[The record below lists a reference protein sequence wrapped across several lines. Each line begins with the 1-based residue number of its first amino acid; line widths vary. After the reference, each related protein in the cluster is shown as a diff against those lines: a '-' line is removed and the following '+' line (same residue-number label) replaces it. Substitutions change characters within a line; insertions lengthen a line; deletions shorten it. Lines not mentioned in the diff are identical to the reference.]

1 MELNPSF
8 QKLSDEALC
17 ALAAAGERVAEEQL
31 VTRYTRLV
39 RDCARPYFMA
49 GGDSED
55 LIQEGMIGLLS
66 AIRGFESG
74 KEAGFRAYAEVCIRN
89 RLRSAI
95 KAAARDKHTP
105 LNRSVSLGPP
115 LFDGNSESYAYGT
128 DHPCVESPED
138 VVIGREE
145 RENRMNA
152 LMGKLSGFERQVMD
166 LYFDGLSYA
175 QIAAQVGKP
184 LKSVD
189 NAVQRVR
196 RKVAPFFSSGDFS
209 MS

>member
-39 RDCARPYFMA
+39 RACARPYFMA

-74 KEAGFRAYAEVCIRN
+74 KEAGFRTYAEVCIRN

-105 LNRSVSLGPP
+105 LNRLTGILNPMPTALTTPVWRARRMWSL
-115 LFDGNSESYAYGT
+115 A
-128 DHPCVESPED
+128 
-138 VVIGREE
+138 
-145 RENRMNA
+145 
-152 LMGKLSGFERQVMD
+152 GKSGKT
-166 LYFDGLSYA
+166 G
-175 QIAAQVGKP
+175 
-184 LKSVD
+184 
-189 NAVQRVR
+189 
-196 RKVAPFFSSGDFS
+196 
-209 MS
+209 